1 MKIVFFFTLW
11 IECINIFA
19 RCLTL
24 VYPSWKSKTYILTYQ
39 MYLLA
44 IIYVCMLFLFK
55 VDHITFKTVFRT
67 TFFFLLTEIDGQF
80 YIFQSVPELD
90 MSNLSTFSLSNLSLS

>member
-1 MKIVFFFTLW
+1 
-11 IECINIFA
+11 
-19 RCLTL
+19 
-24 VYPSWKSKTYILTYQ
+24 

-55 VDHITFKTVFRT
+55 VDHITFKMVFWT

-80 YIFQSVPELD
+80 YIFQNAPELD

>member
-1 MKIVFFFTLW
+1 
-11 IECINIFA
+11 
-19 RCLTL
+19 
-24 VYPSWKSKTYILTYQ
+24 